1 MRGSTTKAVDLKG
14 ELEGLLG
21 ESLGQCRARESRA
34 FATIADVNR
43 PLVLFGAGGLGRKVL
58 QALRGAGI
66 EPVAFADNRL
76 AGQMVEGIGVRTPAE
91 AAERYRHSATF
102 VVTIWASW
110 ADTMQQQSE
119 SLRRLG
125 CRCVVSFIPLLWSF
139 PELLPHVQVDLPS
152 RVLERRDEVMQ
163 CFGMWADDDSRRE
176 FLAQIRWRM
185 WGDFAC
191 LNPPLPNQYWQ
202 ADVLQLPRE
211 AVFVDAGA
219 FDGDTL
225 EGFVRYTNGQFRVA
239 YAFEPD
245 PQNMLA
251 LRGRVRGMP
260 EEIRGRI
267 HAFEQ
272 AVAGQQAQVSFQSGN
287 GASSC
292 LGPGEMSVSCV
303 ALDDAIPE
311 PPHFIKYD
319 IEGSE
324 LLGLRGTRQ
333 WVSTAQPALAV
344 CAYHLQEHVWQ
355 VPLLIH
361 SFHPGYRYYLR
372 PHGQIWETVC
382 YAVPR

>member
-1 MRGSTTKAVDLKG
+1 LKG
-14 ELEGLLG
+14 ELEELLG
-21 ESLGQCRARESRA
+21 ESLELCRARESST
-34 FATIADVNR
+34 FATTVGANKR
-43 PLVLFGAGGLGRKVL
+43 LVLFGAGRLGRKVL

-66 EPVAFADNRL
+66 EPVAFADNHL
-76 AGQMVEGIGVRTPAE
+76 TGQIVEGISVYTPAD
-91 AAERYRHSATF
+91 AAQRYRHSATF

-110 ADTMQQQSE
+110 ADTMQQQIE

-125 CRCVVSFIPLLWSF
+125 CGCVVSFIPLLWSF
-139 PELLPHVQVDLPS
+139 PELLPHVQIDLPS
-152 RVLERRDEVMQ
+152 RVLERKDEVMQ
-163 CFGMWADDDSRRE
+163 CFGLWADEDSQQQ

-185 WGDFAC
+185 WGDFTC
-191 LNPPLPNQYWQ
+191 LKPPLPNQYWQ
-202 ADVLQLPRE
+202 ADLLRLPRE

-225 EGFVRYTNGQFRVA
+225 AGFVTYTSGKFRAA

-245 PQNMLA
+245 SQNMVA
-251 LRGRVRGMP
+251 LRERIQGMP

-267 HAFEQ
+267 HVFEE
-272 AVAGQQAQVSFQSGN
+272 AIAGEQAQVSFQGGSR
-287 GASSC
+287 ASSC
-292 LGPGEMSVSCV
+292 LGEGPMSVSCV

-324 LLGLRGTRQ
+324 LLGLRGTRR
-333 WVSTAQPALAV
+333 WISTAQPTLAV
-344 CAYHLQEHVWQ
+344 CAYHLQEHIWQ
-355 VPLLIH
+355 IPLLIH

>member
-1 MRGSTTKAVDLKG
+1 LKG
-14 ELEGLLG
+14 ELEAVLG
-21 ESLGQCRARESRA
+21 ESLEHCRARESSA
-34 FATIADVNR
+34 FATIVGANR
-43 PLVLFGAGGLGRKVL
+43 RLVLFGAGRLGRKVL
-58 QALRGAGI
+58 NALRGAGI
-66 EPVAFADNRL
+66 EPIAFSDNRL
-76 AGQMVEGIGVRTPAE
+76 SGQSVEGISVFTPAE
-91 AAERYRHSATF
+91 AAQRYRHSAAF

-110 ADTMQQQSE
+110 ADTMQQQME
-119 SLRRLG
+119 SLRMLG
-125 CRCVVSFIPLLWSF
+125 CRCVVSFIPLLWSL
-139 PELLPHVQVDLPS
+139 PELLPHVQIDLPS
-152 RVLERRDEVMQ
+152 RILERRDEVMQ
-163 CFGMWADDDSRRE
+163 CFGLWADEDSRRE

-185 WGDFAC
+185 FGDFAC

-202 ADVLQLPRE
+202 ADILRLPRE

-225 EGFVRYTNGQFRVA
+225 AGFVAYTSGQFRAA

-245 PQNMLA
+245 PHNMLA
-251 LRGRVRGMP
+251 LRERVQDMP
-260 EEIRGRI
+260 DEIRGRI

-272 AVAGQQAQVSFQSGN
+272 AVAGQQAQVPFEGGS

-292 LGPGEMSVSCV
+292 LGQGDMSVSCV
-303 ALDDAIPE
+303 ALDDTIPE

-324 LLGLRGTRQ
+324 LLGLCGTRR
-333 WVSTAQPALAV
+333 WVSAAQPSLAV
-344 CAYHLQEHVWQ
+344 CAYHLQEHIWQ
-355 VPLLIH
+355 IPLLIH